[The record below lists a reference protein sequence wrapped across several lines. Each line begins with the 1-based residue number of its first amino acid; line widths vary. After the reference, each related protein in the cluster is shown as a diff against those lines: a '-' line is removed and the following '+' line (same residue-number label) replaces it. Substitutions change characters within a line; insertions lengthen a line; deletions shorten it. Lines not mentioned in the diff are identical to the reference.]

1 MSDKKKSYVAYF
13 SLVFVLCLSVF
24 LFSAT
29 NRHLTP
35 EREGLDHA
43 FVGSEL
49 ARLLDRRISN
59 IETGLVN
66 AAWRLLV
73 YGSLGLWGLH
83 LSSKIGFKGILNNDI
98 KRPRS
103 VIATVIVGIVM
114 GVFFIGY
121 DMILSQSY
129 RRHLLMYSYSRIPSA
144 IFTSIAEGIGCQ
156 ILNMFSVVFLMWIF
170 SLVVK
175 SEDGRAKVFRLVA
188 VLCAVIFAAR
198 HIEST
203 RIWYSGGQDV
213 FRIIARGDF
222 RLIIGLYAPLSL
234 VCTYF
239 LRKYGL
245 LSAIAI
251 HFICDIMW
259 RVGWAWIQLGD
270 RVFR

>member
-1 MSDKKKSYVAYF
+1 MNDKAKSYIAYF

-66 AAWRLLV
+66 AVWRLLV

-121 DMILSQSY
+121 DVILSQSY
-129 RRHLLMYSYSRIPSA
+129 LHILKYSYSRIPSA
-144 IFTSIAEGIGCQ
+144 IFSSIAEGIGCQ
-156 ILNMFSVVFLMWIF
+156 ILNMFSVVFLMWLF

-175 SEDGRAKVFRLVA
+175 SEEGRAKVFRLVA
-188 VLCAVIFAAR
+188 VLCALIFAAR

-203 RIWYSGGQDV
+203 MIWYSGGHQNI
-213 FRIIARGDF
+213 FRMSADDYLQIIA
-222 RLIIGLYAPLSL
+222 LYAPLSL

-259 RVGWAWIQLGD
+259 RIGWAWIQLGD
-270 RVFR
+270 RVFM